1 MKIAPQPASAILNL
15 RNSWP
20 VAGKLNGHDVAIHV
34 CLLLYSGVCE
44 LSNRYYC
51 VLRAYR

>member
-1 MKIAPQPASAILNL
+1 MKIAPQPAANILNL

-20 VAGKLNGHDVAIHV
+20 VAGVLNGHGVAIHV

-44 LSNRYYC
+44 LSGRYYC
-51 VLRAYR
+51 VLPAYR